1 MSLRMRLLLGI
12 GSALLLLWG
21 SAAIW
26 MLRDLDRTLERTLD
40 QRLLMSAN
48 MVAGLIPAVP
58 PIRNGVVSSGDA
70 LTSAMASQRGTACQI
85 KTMRGEV
92 IATTAGA
99 PAGVMQASQP
109 GYGTRTVDGQ
119 QWRTFTLEYNGMRIT
134 TADHLEERNR
144 LHRSSALAVGL
155 PFLIAAVGGLLALWW
170 GVGRGL
176 APLTRLREALSQRQ
190 PMDAA
195 PLPEGPLPRELKPL
209 VQALN
214 HLLQR
219 NADAMARE
227 REFTSNAAHELRTPL
242 TAISTHLQVAALTT
256 GQSQAAAL
264 DDAAEGSRRMAATLD
279 QLLMLARVEGDIPFD
294 GEDLIA
300 ADALLQQV
308 CTLLDPLQHRIR
320 HDPAPDPAAVVP
332 LALPAALAVAALR
345 NLVDNALRYSA
356 DDAAVEVSFQHAPGR
371 VHFQIRDH
379 GPGVDPALAT
389 RRLWR
394 AGKGSG
400 SGLGL
405 AVTGAIVTR
414 FNGQLDFSRGEYGG
428 MCVRLTLPT
437 RD

>member
-1 MSLRMRLLLGI
+1 MSMRLRLLLGI
-12 GSALLLLWG
+12 GGALLLLWG

-48 MVAGLIPAVP
+48 MVAGLIPSVP
-58 PIRNGVVSSGDA
+58 PVRDGVVDHNDRLKA
-70 LTSAMASQRGTACQI
+70 AINAPQGTACQI
-85 KTMRGEV
+85 MTMRGEV

-99 PAGVMQASQP
+99 PGGIMQASEP
-109 GYGTRTVDGQ
+109 GYGSRIVDGQ
-119 QWRTFTLEYNGMRIT
+119 HWRTFTLESQGMRIT
-134 TADHLEERNR
+134 TADNLEERNR
-144 LHRSSALAVGL
+144 LHRHSALAVGL
-155 PFLIAAVGGLLALWW
+155 PFLIAAIGGLLALWW

-195 PLPEGPLPRELKPL
+195 ALPEGPLPAELKPL
-209 VQALN
+209 VHTLN

-219 NADAMARE
+219 TADAMARE

-242 TAISTHLQVAALTT
+242 TAISTHLQVAALTH
-256 GQSQAAAL
+256 GGAQAAAL
-264 DDAAEGSRRMAATLD
+264 ADAAEGSRRMAATLD

-308 CTLLDPLQHRIR
+308 CTLLDPHQRRIR
-320 HDPAPDPAAVVP
+320 HDPPPDPAADVP

-356 DDAAVEVSFQHAPGR
+356 DDTTVEVSFLHAPGH

-394 AGKGSG
+394 AGKGRG